1 MLTPSIETF
10 ITEPYLI
17 GQDVK
22 FRPIQKEILYSFWN
36 NPYTMGIW
44 CLGRRSGKTFCAAAS
59 AVYACTALAPIYKS
73 FIRKNEQYHVLFVA
87 NNEEQAK
94 IALDQVKIF
103 LNSSIILKK
112 LVKSSNATSVNLT
125 NGAIFKAVPNTA
137 KGVRG
142 YSVALAIFD
151 EAAHYR
157 TGYGEQT
164 GEQLYQAIAP
174 SIAQFGNY
182 GRLLMISTPW
192 TKQGIFYDNYQKGL
206 SGEYPEIHTANYPT
220 WEVNPTITQEF
231 LASAKK
237 RDPIMFE
244 VEYGANF
251 SVDFAAFLD
260 IDKIREAVVLNSCL
274 PPNRIY
280 KNKYLLALDPALSG
294 DAFTAAIAHLEG
306 SKLVIDQ
313 LHEFIPTFNQGNK
326 RVVDISQVEDWIM
339 RQHDNYGFSSVVLDQ
354 FQSASTIQRLS
365 HKLGSRIKEFTWT
378 HNSKILAYGQ
388 LKELFNL
395 NQIAMFPHDKAI
407 SQLSN
412 LQVHYTKSGSWTVS
426 GGSGVQV
433 DDYCSV
439 LAALAFKSK
448 EHTDVAWSKYA

>member
-1 MLTPSIETF
+1 MLIPTIQTF

-17 GQDVK
+17 GQDVE
-22 FRPIQKEILYSFWN
+22 FRPIQKRILYDFWN
-36 NPYTMGIW
+36 NSYTMGIW

-59 AVYACTALAPIYKS
+59 AVYACTALAPIYKG
-73 FIRKNEQYHVLFVA
+73 FIRKNEHYHVLFVA

-103 LNSSIILKK
+103 LNSSPILNK
-112 LVKSSNATSVNLT
+112 LVKSSNATSVTLS

-174 SIAQFGNY
+174 SIAQFGNN

-192 TKQGIFYDNYQKGL
+192 TKQGIFYDNYQKGV
-206 SGEYPEIHTANYPT
+206 SGEYPEIHIANFPT

-260 IDKIREAVVLNSCL
+260 IDKIREAVVLDNCL
-274 PPNRIY
+274 PPNRSY

-294 DAFTAAIAHLEG
+294 DAFTAAIAHQEG
-306 SKLVIDQ
+306 NRLIIDQ
-313 LHEFIPTFNQGNK
+313 LHEFLPTFIQGSK
-326 RVVDISQVEDWIM
+326 KVVDISQVEAWIM
-339 RQHDNYGFSSVVLDQ
+339 RQHANYGFRSVVLDQ
-354 FQSASTIQRLS
+354 CQSASTIQRLS
-365 HKLGSRIKEFTWT
+365 SQLGSRISELVWT
-378 HNSKILAYGQ
+378 HKSKIIAYGQ

-395 NQIAMFPHDKAI
+395 NQISLFPHDKAI

-426 GGSGVQV
+426 GGSGIQV

-439 LAALAFKSK
+439 LAALAYVSK
-448 EHTDVAWSKYA
+448 EVKDVAWSRYA